1 MAGGGK
7 AAPSRRSAVRPFVA
21 MDVLAA
27 ANRREAEGLRVIHM
41 EVGQPSAPTPKAV
54 VAAARKGLTDDRLGY
69 TEALGIPALRKRISR
84 HYADAYGVDVDPARI
99 AIIELLASKTSC
111 ISGDIAAELP
121 LARTT
126 VTQHLQELKT
136 VGLIRGD
143 IDGLTVCYC
152 LNTALMDQTQA
163 LFADLFAQAATTPA
177 CGPEDGACAC

>member
-1 MAGGGK
+1 MTYAKTAAFTETQQQLARLAK
-7 AAPSRRSAVRPFVA
+7 A
-21 MDVLAA
+21 LA
-27 ANRREAEGLRVIHM
+27 H
-41 EVGQPSAPTPKAV
+41 
-54 VAAARKGLTDDRLGY
+54 
-69 TEALGIPALRKRISR
+69 
-84 HYADAYGVDVDPARI
+84 PARI

-126 VTQHLQELKT
+126 VTQHLQELKA

-163 LFADLFAQAATTPA
+163 LFAALFAQATATPA
-177 CGPEDGACAC
+177 CGPEDDACAC